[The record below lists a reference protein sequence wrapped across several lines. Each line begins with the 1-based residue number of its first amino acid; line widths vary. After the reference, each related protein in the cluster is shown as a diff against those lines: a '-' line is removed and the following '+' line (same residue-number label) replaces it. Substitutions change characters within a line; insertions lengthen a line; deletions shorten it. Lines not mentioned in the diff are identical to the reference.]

1 MSRHILLD
9 SSPLSVLS
17 LPFRSAGVVAIREW
31 SRSCLGSGHHI
42 YVPEVIDYELRREL
56 LRAGKAASIGR
67 LDARKTSFRYLPI
80 TTAAML
86 RAAELWAIFRQSGI
100 PTGDPKKLDIDVILS
115 AQALTL
121 PAPRSDVIIATATV
135 GHLARFAAADL
146 WMNII
151 P

>member
-17 LPFRSAGVVAIREW
+17 LPVRSAGVGAIREW
-31 SRSCLGSGHHI
+31 SRSCLAAGHHI
-42 YVPEVIDYELRREL
+42 YVPEVIDYVLRREL

-67 LDARKTSFRYLPI
+67 LNALKTSFRYLPL
-80 TTAAML
+80 TTAALL
-86 RAAELWAIFRQSGI
+86 RAAELWVISRRHGV
-100 PTGDPKKLDIDVILS
+100 PTGYPKKLDIDVILS

-121 PAPRSDVIIATATV
+121 PTPSSDVIIATANV